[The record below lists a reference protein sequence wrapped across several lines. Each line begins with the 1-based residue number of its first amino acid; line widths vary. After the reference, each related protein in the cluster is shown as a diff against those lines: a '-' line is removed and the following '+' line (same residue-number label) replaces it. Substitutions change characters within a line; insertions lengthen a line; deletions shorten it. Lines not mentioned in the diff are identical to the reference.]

1 MLLPVAYNTDT
12 ITSTREDY
20 IYIRIS
26 RRIDAKSVIKCY
38 RESLRE
44 ERIIGMKYILIRL
57 NWYSIYSNI

>member
-12 ITSTREDY
+12 MTSTREDY

-44 ERIIGMKYILIRL
+44 ERIIGMNDILIRL
-57 NWYSIYSNI
+57 N